1 MALFDFIKNRKD
13 IYDTTNENLSS
24 FDKSVYNI
32 FNFSKKLHP
41 ISYILGSMPTGFYE
55 RKASQ
60 NLLKNT
66 FREQLKA
73 KLKAAGIEDDNVVFD
88 YINSLPEDTLYSLA
102 ENNGLLNEDNWLWG
116 KYNTSADWDE
126 ISNLFKQLADNKTK
140 YPLETT
146 YEEVSSDVK
155 NEVDKLYKDLIDSV
169 EDDEDRQTNL
179 FKDQLQENANTFDDY
194 RKQLLGNQY
203 QQNAALLGTVNSE
216 MSRSRRNALEAG
228 ASAGL
233 RLAENINTTMAL
245 QNKQSQTS
253 LETSNQLAQALLNQ
267 RQAAAGIRSNYSD
280 MLSNTAA
287 QRRQYDID
295 RDNTYYNRLQS
306 AWDVQSNKN
315 TENYNKYAD
324 SFDRENNP
332 YADSYLKYVKN
343 NKTQSQYN
351 EQGG

>member
-1 MALFDFIKNRKD
+1 MALFDFIKNRQD
-13 IYDTTNENLSS
+13 IYNTTNANLSS
-24 FDKSVYNI
+24 FDKSVYDV

-41 ISYILGSMPTGFYE
+41 ISYILGSIPTGFYE

-60 NLLKNT
+60 NLLKDT
-66 FREQLKA
+66 FKDQLIA
-73 KLKAAGIEDDNVVFD
+73 KLKAAGIANDSAVFD
-88 YINSLPEDTLYSLA
+88 YVNSLPEDTLYSLA

-126 ISNLFKQLADNKTK
+126 ISNLFKQLADNNTP
-140 YPLETT
+140 YPDEVT
-146 YEEVSSDVK
+146 YETVSSNVRG
-155 NEVDKLYKDLIDSV
+155 EVNDLYDKLIKSV
-169 EDDEDRQTNL
+169 NDDEERQTNL
-179 FKDQLQENANTFDDY
+179 FKDQLQENANAFNDY
-194 RKQLLGNQY
+194 RQQILGNQY

-267 RQAAAGIRSNYSD
+267 RQAAAGIRSNYSN
-280 MLSNTAA
+280 MLSDTAA
-287 QRRQYDID
+287 QRRQYNID
-295 RDNTYYNRLQS
+295 KDNTYYNRLQS

-332 YADSYLKYVKN
+332 YADSYLKYTKS
-343 NKTQSQYN
+343 QSQYN
-351 EQGG
+351 K

>member
-1 MALFDFIKNRKD
+1 MAGIIRNPIEDFQ
-13 IYDTTNENLSS
+13 NLSS
-24 FDKSVYNI
+24 GDQFWYS
-32 FNFSKKLHP
+32 L
-41 ISYILGSMPTGFYE
+41 LAPTTFGLAAGFYQ
-55 RKASQ
+55 RKADQ
-60 NLLKNT
+60 NKLKNT
-66 FREQLKA
+66 FKDQLIA
-73 KLKAAGIEDDNVVFD
+73 KLQADGYAADGSTLKQ
-88 YINSLPEDTLYSLA
+88 YIDSLSEDTLYSLA

-126 ISNLFKQLADNKTK
+126 ISNLFKQLAENSTP
-140 YPLETT
+140 YPDEKT
-146 YEEVSSDVK
+146 YEEISDQVRK
-155 NEVDKLYKDLIDSV
+155 DVNNLYDALIKSV
-169 EDDEDRQTNL
+169 NDDEDSQTEL
-179 FKDQLQENANTFDDY
+179 LQDQLQENANAFNDY
-194 RKQLLGNQY
+194 RQQILGNQY

-267 RQAAAGIRSNYSD
+267 RQAAAGIRSDYSN
-280 MLSNTAA
+280 MLSDTAA
-287 QRRQYDID
+287 QRRQYNID

-315 TENYNKYAD
+315 TEMFNKYAD

-332 YADSYLKYVKN
+332 YADSYLKYVKS

>member
-1 MALFDFIKNRKD
+1 MNVAIRNPIEDFQ
-13 IYDTTNENLSS
+13 NLSS
-24 FDKSVYNI
+24 GDQFWYSLLAPTT
-32 FNFSKKLHP
+32 FGLA
-41 ISYILGSMPTGFYE
+41 TGFYQ
-55 RKASQ
+55 RKADQ
-60 NLLKNT
+60 NKLKNT
-66 FREQLKA
+66 FKEQLIA
-73 KLKAAGIEDDNVVFD
+73 KLQADGYAKNGSTLKQ
-88 YINSLPEDTLYSLA
+88 YIDSLPEDTLYSLA

-126 ISNLFKQLADNKTK
+126 ISNLFKQLADNKTE

-146 YEEVSSDVK
+146 YKEISDQVSGEV
-155 NEVDKLYKDLIDSV
+155 EKLYKDLIDSV
-169 EDDEDRQTNL
+169 DADEARQTEL
-179 FKDQLQENANTFDDY
+179 LQDQLQENADTFDDY
-194 RKQLLGNQY
+194 RKQILGNQY

-267 RQAAAGIRSNYSD
+267 RQAAAGIRSNYSN
-280 MLSNTAA
+280 MLSDTAA
-287 QRRQYDID
+287 QRRQYNID
-295 RDNTYYNRLQS
+295 KDNTFYNRLQS

-332 YADSYLKYVKN
+332 YADSYLKYVKS

>member
-1 MALFDFIKNRKD
+1 MNVAIRNPIEDFQ
-13 IYDTTNENLSS
+13 NLSS
-24 FDKSVYNI
+24 GDQFWYSLLAPTT
-32 FNFSKKLHP
+32 FELS
-41 ISYILGSMPTGFYE
+41 TGFYQ
-55 RKASQ
+55 RKADQ
-60 NLLKNT
+60 NKLKNT
-66 FREQLKA
+66 FKEQLIA
-73 KLKAAGIEDDNVVFD
+73 KLQADGYAKKGSTLKQ
-88 YINSLPEDTLYSLA
+88 YIDSLSEDTLYSLA

-146 YEEVSSDVK
+146 YEEISDQVSG
-155 NEVDKLYKDLIDSV
+155 EVEKLYKDLIDSV
-169 EDDEDRQTNL
+169 DADEDRQTEL
-179 FKDQLQENANTFDDY
+179 LQDQLQENANTFDDY
-194 RKQLLGNQY
+194 RKQILGNQY

-216 MSRSRRNALEAG
+216 MSKSRRNALEAG

-267 RQAAAGIRSNYSD
+267 RQAAAGIRSDYSN
-280 MLSNTAA
+280 MLSDTAA
-287 QRRQYDID
+287 QRRQYNID
-295 RDNTYYNRLQS
+295 KDNTYYNRLQS

-332 YADSYLKYVKN
+332 YADSYLKYTKS
-343 NKTQSQYN
+343 QSQYN
-351 EQGG
+351 K